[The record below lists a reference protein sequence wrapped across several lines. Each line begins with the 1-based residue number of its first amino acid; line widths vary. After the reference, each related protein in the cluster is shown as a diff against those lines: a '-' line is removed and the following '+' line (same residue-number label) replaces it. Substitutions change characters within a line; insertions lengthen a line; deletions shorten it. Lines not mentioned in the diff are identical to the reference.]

1 MKSVNIKTKFRDATG
16 VYIQGMLRKN
26 IFNYFLS
33 DENYYI
39 EKGSNLWNVPLP
51 CDRKQFAEKSKQD
64 ITSRITY
71 GNYFCAVTSFLGKND
86 FEIIVKAASESLK
99 CNIKDSDIEQINI
112 FLEKHG
118 KFYHPARLQVK
129 LSENIL
135 TFALNCAISEPG
147 LNCINREYKIL
158 KKLGH
163 NFSLPYIPEIYE
175 SGSVY
180 IKEPAVKMIILMGEW
195 FEGFNEF
202 HISKKKRD
210 RIIVWDQKKGDFF
223 LSPEEALQLYTQASM
238 ILTCY
243 YNIETFEQIFPW
255 HHAAGDF
262 ILKKE
267 EEKLLLRLIT
277 VRQYA
282 PMLENIDT
290 SCQDTENMLDA
301 LFLFFLNLSI
311 RMRLDRLDGVGEIA
325 WANNIAVKGVL
336 NGVMEGLALKSVSGF
351 TRPVNICFM
360 EYLLKLSKKDLLD
373 ILQFVA
379 DSYNHRS
386 PELGIIK
393 NSINEHGDTL
403 YAAINS
409 LLK

>member
-1 MKSVNIKTKFRDATG
+1 MTG
-16 VYIQGMLRKN
+16 AYNQGMLKKN

-39 EKGSNLWNVPLP
+39 EKGSDLWNVLLP
-51 CDRKQFAEKSKQD
+51 CDRESFAEESKHD
-64 ITSRITY
+64 ITHGITY
-71 GNYFCAVTSFLGKND
+71 GDYFCAVTLFLENNN
-86 FEIIVKAASESLK
+86 FEIIIRAVSESLK
-99 CNIKDSDIEQINI
+99 HNIKSEDIEQINI

-118 KFYHPARLQVK
+118 EFYHPARLQVK

-135 TFALNCAISEPG
+135 TFALNCALSDPG
-147 LNCINREYKIL
+147 RNCINREYKIL

-163 NFSLPYIPEIYE
+163 NFSLPYVPEIYGI
-175 SGSVY
+175 GSVCV
-180 IKEPAVKMIILMGEW
+180 KESAGNMTIFLGEW
-195 FEGFNEF
+195 FKGFNEF
-202 HISKKKRD
+202 HISKKKRGG
-210 RIIVWDQKKGDFF
+210 IIVWDQKKGNFF
-223 LSPEEALQLYTQASM
+223 LSPENVLQLYTQASM

-267 EEKLLLRLIT
+267 QEKLFLRLIT

-282 PMLENIDT
+282 PMLENIDA
-290 SCQDTENMLDA
+290 SCQDTESMLDA

-311 RMRLDRLDGVGEIA
+311 RMRLDRFDGVGEIA
-325 WANNIAVKGVL
+325 WADNIAVHGVL

-360 EYLLKLSKKDLLD
+360 EYLLELSKTELSDT
-373 ILQFVA
+373 LQFVA

-386 PELGIIK
+386 PELDIIK
-393 NSINEHGDTL
+393 KSIGEHGDTL
-403 YAAINS
+403 YAVINS